1 VGRCGA
7 FSAAESFGVTPDV
20 LTFAKGLGAGIPI
33 AAVIATDQITRS
45 LSLGDLGSTFG
56 GGPVPCAAAL
66 ANIAVIER
74 ERLIENAA
82 NVGGYLA
89 QAAKSLGVARFSGR
103 GLLLGLHVGRP
114 AAEVQTALFQHR
126 ILTGTSTDPQVLRL
140 LPPLS
145 FSRREAD
152 LLIAGLR
159 AVLQ

>member
-1 VGRCGA
+1 V
-7 FSAAESFGVTPDV
+7 VPDV

-33 AAVIATDQITRS
+33 AALIATDEVTKS

-74 ERLIENAA
+74 DRLIENAVD
-82 NVGGYLA
+82 VGGYLA
-89 QAAKSLGVARFSGR
+89 RAARSLGVARVSGR
-103 GLLLGLHVGRP
+103 GLLLGLHLDRP
-114 AAEVQTALFQHR
+114 AVEAQTALFRHR

-145 FSRREAD
+145 FSRQEAD
-152 LLIAGLR
+152 LLISGLE